1 MFREREKVLSQS
13 LADEGIFFSF
23 LFRTFVY
30 SLLTSPFLTFFFSQ
44 IQIQPDMITLDPSSL
59 GQLNTSTSRE
69 SGPGAITTASTSS
82 GIAKASDGRP
92 YARLTRMERLR
103 LDGKSDEDGYGV
115 GLTPKY
121 NDVGDGDDE
130 IIPSDSDEELP
141 EVNDNDGPIKV
152 GDGKKKEKKKARG
165 KNGAMKRYL
174 KKQRKNVVDPN
185 TVSSEKRRGKETK

>member
-1 MFREREKVLSQS
+1 
-13 LADEGIFFSF
+13 
-23 LFRTFVY
+23 
-30 SLLTSPFLTFFFSQ
+30 
-44 IQIQPDMITLDPSSL
+44 MITLDPSSL

-103 LDGKSDEDGYGV
+103 LDGKSDEDGYGI

-185 TVSSEKRRGKETK
+185 TVSFLAGKKGKKRNEEGKKESRVLQKGKRFKIPITDSLLSIVSPCWFCLKTDCH